1 VFSDLYNLIKEDE
14 IETEYKTDKNVISN
28 KKDNKK
34 DNKNVISNKKDNNI
48 KDNNKKDN
56 KNVISNKKDNNKKDN
71 IKKDNIKK
79 DNKNVISNEIDDKPK
94 QVNSLEQ
101 INVLDGKIKPFNLL
115 DLRPDILNI
124 VGDFVKRREI
134 KELMD
139 EEQIINGKTIKIGTF
154 IMTCF
159 IKPLNTKEDLKK
171 KIFHCIDID
180 FQEIKK
186 YAKKR
191 RVRLINDDMRKCFL
205 ILFKRYKIL
214 LDINKGYYNKDVYN
228 MDDDDEKEFFEE
240 YLKLNKLNSPQKF
253 EY

>member
-1 VFSDLYNLIKEDE
+1 MNSTNNNSFEIAAKKVLNDLHTLIKEDE

-28 KKDNKK
+28 KKDN
-34 DNKNVISNKKDNNI
+34 
-48 KDNNKKDN
+48 NKKDN
-56 KNVISNKKDNNKKDN
+56 KNVISNKKDN
-71 IKKDNIKK
+71 IKKDNKNVISNKI

-94 QVNSLEQ
+94 QVNLLEQ
-101 INVLDGKIKPFNLL
+101 INVLYKCKPFNLL

-124 VGDFVKRREI
+124 GGDFVKRREI

-139 EEQIINGKTIKIGTF
+139 EEQIINGKTIEIGTF
-154 IMTCF
+154 IMTG
-159 IKPLNTKEDLKK
+159 IVVPLNTKKDIKEY
-171 KIFHCIDID
+171 IFHYINIV

-191 RVRLINDDMRKCFL
+191 KIRLSNDDMWKCFL
-205 ILFKRYKIL
+205 ILFKRCKIL